1 MVVDTDLPAHALGQ
15 ALGQRQPQA
24 QAACS
29 RTRPWLVSLI
39 ALSTS
44 ASRICPSRGPS
55 TGSGPGSAGSARR
68 SSTRPRAWATGSQVW
83 RTPSSK
89 AGKSAS
95 PADGWGLGVGQ
106 RQRLARQIRR
116 QPLGATGARGVGSGQ
131 QGAAIV
137 GGEQVF
143 SHR

>member
-1 MVVDTDLPAHALGQ
+1 MGQRTLPAGHRSLHIAQ
-15 ALGQRQPQA
+15 PHQQQRQQGLGIGG
-24 QAACS
+24 QIG
-29 RTRPWLVSLI
+29 I
-39 ALSTS
+39 AL
-44 ASRICPSRGPS
+44 R
-55 TGSGPGSAGSARR
+55 
-68 SSTRPRAWATGSQVW
+68 
-83 RTPSSK
+83 
-89 AGKSAS
+89 
-95 PADGWGLGVGQ
+95 LGQ